1 MQNYQW
7 LLFDADGTLF
17 DYDRAEGAALRQ
29 VFHLIGATFDP
40 GYLAEYR
47 RINHA
52 LWQGVEQGEIK
63 PQFVKVRRFEL
74 LLSTIGLVYSPEA
87 FSACYLESLAEC
99 SELVEGAAEVLDA
112 LHRSYRVA
120 ILTNGFQVVQRGR
133 LARSIIHQFVDE
145 IIISEEIGFSKPAT
159 EFFDVALARLGNP
172 PLREALMIGDGW
184 TSDIVG
190 AVQYGL
196 DACWYNP
203 GHKPRPSE
211 CALTREIASLREL
224 ADWLR

>member
-29 VFHLIGATFDP
+29 VFQLMGAAFDP

-47 RINHA
+47 RINQA
-52 LWQGVEQGEIK
+52 LWRGVEHGEVK

-74 LLSTIGLVYSPEA
+74 LLTSIGLMYSPEA
-87 FSACYLESLAEC
+87 FSACYLECLTGC

-112 LHRSYRVA
+112 LHRNYRVA

-133 LARSIIHQFVDE
+133 LARSIIHQHVDG
-145 IIISEEIGFSKPAT
+145 IIISEEIGFSKPAK
-159 EFFDVALARLGNP
+159 EFFDLALARLGNP